1 MKSFLLG
8 ILLFSCFISLG
19 QSASNER
26 TVPVYEADPILAG
39 ENIRFIPVNFNADQ
53 LLSEIPT
60 ELKSLTIERIDL
72 VYTTYKENP
81 SFDQAKLNE
90 GRINR
95 IKSAWPETKS
105 PLINWNLI
113 GQTQATDNSSARS
126 LFHGFVVY
134 YREKPTAE
142 SIESELEQ
150 IDAYLEN
157 GAFPAEVKTVPSKH
171 SESIAGGDS
180 LSGPIEETSEV
191 PVNDAVAK
199 VEMIASPPRASKADV
214 KEARKLGGIPVKPAK
229 GEHARISMLRN
240 DNFQNECYSSES
252 GIFKG
257 NNTDFL
263 VFNDSMMSC
272 ERMTP
277 WASYSSDA
285 TEEGK
290 VTNHYYVYYSLNEEC
305 DTAYTIDFSNPFS
318 WDNKEFNAV
327 QATFERHPEWENT
340 HIIMDVTGSMSPY
353 IAKTMAWIK
362 ATQDSSQVQAF
373 TFFNDGNATP
383 DRKKRVGEVGG
394 IYSVE
399 NKAYDP
405 VYNQMKNTMRKGGGG
420 DCPEN
425 NIEATISGMK
435 SFPDCDEIIMVAD
448 NWATPRDLSLLGK
461 IKVPIHIIV
470 CGGQNGINIDFIQ
483 AAYETGGSIH
493 TIEDD
498 LDLRSIKPG
507 KQFRVGR
514 NYFTLSGG
522 KIVRAEHK

>member
-1 MKSFLLG
+1 
-8 ILLFSCFISLG
+8 
-19 QSASNER
+19 
-26 TVPVYEADPILAG
+26 
-39 ENIRFIPVNFNADQ
+39 
-53 LLSEIPT
+53 
-60 ELKSLTIERIDL
+60 
-72 VYTTYKENP
+72 
-81 SFDQAKLNE
+81 
-90 GRINR
+90 
-95 IKSAWPETKS
+95 
-105 PLINWNLI
+105 
-113 GQTQATDNSSARS
+113 
-126 LFHGFVVY
+126 
-134 YREKPTAE
+134 
-142 SIESELEQ
+142 
-150 IDAYLEN
+150 
-157 GAFPAEVKTVPSKH
+157 
-171 SESIAGGDS
+171 
-180 LSGPIEETSEV
+180 
-191 PVNDAVAK
+191 
-199 VEMIASPPRASKADV
+199 
-214 KEARKLGGIPVKPAK
+214 
-229 GEHARISMLRN
+229 
-240 DNFQNECYSSES
+240 
-252 GIFKG
+252 
-257 NNTDFL
+257 
-263 VFNDSMMSC
+263 
-272 ERMTP
+272 
-277 WASYSSDA
+277 
-285 TEEGK
+285 
-290 VTNHYYVYYSLNEEC
+290 VYYSLNEEC